1 MVVVLK
7 NQEEFNLNLMLAG
20 PQCKICRRENKKL
33 FLKGDR
39 CYSQKCALIK
49 KKYPP
54 GAHGPKGYGRI
65 SDYGRQL
72 REKQKLRRSYYVSEK
87 QFKNYFIKAKKKE
100 GNTEENFLR
109 FLEKR
114 LDNVVYKAGFTSSRR
129 QARQLISHSNILVNG
144 RRVDVPSYQVKT
156 GDTIQPKDKK
166 AIIEKIKERTVESKD
181 KDTLPAWVSIDLKK
195 LEIKILKDPAPED
208 LPQTFESELIIG
220 FYSR

>member
-1 MVVVLK
+1 
-7 NQEEFNLNLMLAG
+7 MLTS
-20 PQCKICRRENKKL
+20 PQCKICRREGKKL

-39 CYSQKCALIK
+39 CNSQKCVLIK

-87 QFKNYFIKAKKKE
+87 QFKNYFTKAKQAE

-109 FLEKR
+109 LLEKR
-114 LDNVVYKAGFTSSRR
+114 LDNVVYRAGFASSRR
-129 QARQLISHSNILVNG
+129 QARQLISHGNILVNG
-144 RRVDVPSYQVKT
+144 RRVDVPSYQVTT
-156 GDTIQPKDKK
+156 GDAIQPKDKK
-166 AIIEKIKERTVESKD
+166 AIIGKVKEKIGQVKD
-181 KDTLPAWVSIDLKK
+181 KDTLPAWTSLDKKK

-208 LPQTFESELIIG
+208 LPQTFETELIIG

>member
-1 MVVVLK
+1 
-7 NQEEFNLNLMLAG
+7 MLAS
-20 PQCKICRRENKKL
+20 PQCKICRREGKKL

-39 CYSQKCALIK
+39 CNSQKCVLNK

-87 QFKNYFIKAKKKE
+87 QFKNYFIKAKEKE
-100 GNTEENFLR
+100 GNTEENFLK

-114 LDNVVYKAGFTSSRR
+114 LDNVVYRAGFTSSRR
-129 QARQLISHSNILVNG
+129 QARQLISHGNILVNG
-144 RRVDVPSYQVKT
+144 RRVDVPSYQVTT
-156 GDTIQPKDKK
+156 GDSIQPKEKK
-166 AIIEKIKERTVESKD
+166 AIIEKVKEKIGQVKD
-181 KDTLPAWVSIDLKK
+181 KDTLPAWTSLDKKK

-208 LPQTFESELIIG
+208 LPQTFETELILG

>member
-1 MVVVLK
+1 
-7 NQEEFNLNLMLAG
+7 MLAS

-39 CYSQKCALIK
+39 CNSQKCALVK

-87 QFKNYFIKAKKKE
+87 QFKNYFAKAKEKE
-100 GNTEENFLR
+100 GNTEEMFLA

-114 LDNVVYKAGFTSSRR
+114 LDNVVYKSGFTSSRR
-129 QARQLISHSNILVNG
+129 QARQLIGHGNILVNG

-156 GDTIQPKDKK
+156 GDAIQPKDKK
-166 AIIEKIKERTVESKD
+166 AITEKIKEKIEQVKD
-181 KDTLPAWVSIDLKK
+181 QDTLPTWVSLDKK
-195 LEIKILKDPAPED
+195 KIEIKILKSPAAED
-208 LPQTFESELIIG
+208 LPQTFETELIIG

>member
-1 MVVVLK
+1 
-7 NQEEFNLNLMLAG
+7 MLAG

-39 CYSQKCALIK
+39 CNSQKCVLNK

-87 QFKNYFIKAKKKE
+87 QFKNYFAKAKQRE
-100 GNTEENFLR
+100 GNTEEMFLA

-114 LDNVVYKAGFTSSRR
+114 LDNVVYRAGFTSSRR
-129 QARQLISHSNILVNG
+129 QARQLISHGNILVNG

-156 GDTIQPKDKK
+156 GDAIQPKAKK
-166 AIIEKIKERTVESKD
+166 AITEKVKEKIEQVKD
-181 KDTLPAWVSIDLKK
+181 KDTLPTWVSLDKKK
-195 LEIKILKDPAPED
+195 LEIKILKNPAPED
-208 LPQTFESELIIG
+208 LPQTFETELIIG